1 VGQGPRAPIV
11 TQPRGAGETVERNRA
26 SPNGIP
32 NPKGG
37 QRRDRNDNKT
47 TPESHEKR
55 RTTRQHGVPTAQNSP
70 QNTNNNCPSLNKMIE
85 DQEYEMQVCRAEVGV
100 AKASYKPLADFIKK
114 MGEAQSKA
122 IHVISQVFELGG
134 E

>member
-1 VGQGPRAPIV
+1 MNV
-11 TQPRGAGETVERNRA
+11 TRLALMEYRILKEAKEETA
-26 SPNGIP
+26 
-32 NPKGG
+32 
-37 QRRDRNDNKT
+37 T
-47 TPESHEKR
+47 TI
-55 RTTRQHGVPTAQNSP
+55 RQHLRAMRKDALLDSTEYQRLKTALKTPTLTVQA
-70 QNTNNNCPSLNKMIE
+70 LNKMIE

-122 IHVISQVFELGG
+122 RHVISQVFELGG

>member
-1 VGQGPRAPIV
+1 MEYRILKEAKE
-11 TQPRGAGETVERNRA
+11 ETA
-26 SPNGIP
+26 
-32 NPKGG
+32 
-37 QRRDRNDNKT
+37 T
-47 TPESHEKR
+47 TI
-55 RTTRQHGVPTAQNSP
+55 RQHLRAMRKDALLDSTEYQRLKTALKTPTLTVQA
-70 QNTNNNCPSLNKMIE
+70 LNKMIE
-85 DQEYEMQVCRAEVGV
+85 DQEYEMQVCRAKVGV